1 MENEHIVL
9 LRQLRDD
16 LVEERRQLVAT
27 GFLDPESRRESAAVF
42 VGIQNFVDTVERA
55 ISHEESLAKIGRL
68 APRLNG

>member
-27 GFLDPESRRESAAVF
+27 GFVDPESRQEAAAVF
-42 VGIQNFVDTVERA
+42 VGIQNFIDTVERA
-55 ISHEESLAKIGRL
+55 ISHEASLAQVGRL
-68 APRLNG
+68 APQLNG